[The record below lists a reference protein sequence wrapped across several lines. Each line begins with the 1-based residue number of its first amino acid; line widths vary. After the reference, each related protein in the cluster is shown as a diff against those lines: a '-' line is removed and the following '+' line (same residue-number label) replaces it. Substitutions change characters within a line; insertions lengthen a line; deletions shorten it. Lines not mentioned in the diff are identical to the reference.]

1 MTWVTSERGAA
12 AASSDGKYQVR
23 PHGGEYALFQSGL
36 GRPLMVG
43 SPQDCR
49 GLAEA
54 LESDAPLEELPPLR
68 GRAAP
73 DPRLDAV
80 HALAARVARSGA
92 RMAVLRGAAAP
103 APLLSFE
110 LSILRRLSAALMQA
124 VDTLEDPR

>member
-1 MTWVTSERGAA
+1 MTWVTSERAA
-12 AASSDGKYQVR
+12 AAATTDGKYQVR
-23 PHGGEYALFQSGL
+23 PHEGAHALFQAGL

-68 GRAAP
+68 GRAVP

-80 HALAARVARSGA
+80 HALAVRMARSGA
-92 RMAVLRGAAAP
+92 RLAVLRGASAP
-103 APLLSFE
+103 RPLLSFE

-124 VDTLEDPR
+124 VDAFEDPR